1 MKFKTKVYL
10 SAAALVVL
18 MSIFLVAT
26 KSYFNNKEINVASDQ
41 CYEKGGQPNVSMT
54 ALTLNYS
61 FSCENE
67 Q

>member
-10 SAAALVVL
+10 SAAGLVVL

-26 KSYFNNKEINVASDQ
+26 KSYFNNQELHVASDQ

-54 ALTLNYS
+54 ALTLDYS
-61 FSCENE
+61 FSCE
-67 Q
+67 QD

>member
-1 MKFKTKVYL
+1 MKLKTRLYL

-26 KSYFNNKEINVASDQ
+26 KSYFNYKEINVASDQ

-54 ALTLNYS
+54 ALALNYS
-61 FSCENE
+61 FSCESE